1 MPAVLWTVAKV
12 LLILLAAV
20 LGLVLFVLL
29 IPVTVG
35 LQSENGAFRVWLR
48 LWFVK
53 FGVFP
58 VPPWLQ
64 KLIDRF
70 GGGEKKEKPQKEKK
84 PKTEPVK
91 AAARL
96 SSPLQKLLE
105 LLEKIRLIAAN
116 AGWFLKRGFWSLR
129 IRHIRVLVPVGGE
142 DVAKVGIQCGRVHAA
157 LGAALGVLQ
166 NYFRMQFDQLYVE
179 PDFTGQSRQK
189 PVFAC
194 EITAHG
200 ISIVIAAAVVLVR
213 LVREGFF
220 DGPQRQDAL
229 AKKRSI

>member
-1 MPAVLWTVAKV
+1 M
-12 LLILLAAV
+12 
-20 LGLVLFVLL
+20 
-29 IPVTVG
+29 
-35 LQSENGAFRVWLR
+35 
-48 LWFVK
+48 
-53 FGVFP
+53 
-58 VPPWLQ
+58 
-64 KLIDRF
+64 
-70 GGGEKKEKPQKEKK
+70 
-84 PKTEPVK
+84 
-91 AAARL
+91 
-96 SSPLQKLLE
+96 
-105 LLEKIRLIAAN
+105 
-116 AGWFLKRGFWSLR
+116 
-129 IRHIRVLVPVGGE
+129 
-142 DVAKVGIQCGRVHAA
+142 GIQCGRVHAA